1 MGLSSSYGWAA
12 LPLAFAAL
20 IGVIW
25 LLVRWVQRREQQR
38 TQTIARA
45 ADAEAKAREHAQVAD
60 VRGRDLGAT
69 PGVRVRD
76 VEKRLGGE
84 APRPPA
90 GGAPGA

>member
-45 ADAEAKAREHAQVAD
+45 ADAEAKAREHAQVA
-60 VRGRDLGAT
+60 
-69 PGVRVRD
+69 GVRVRD